1 MCYHESRLH
10 ERSYNENSTPSRPLW
25 EVKSHLAWSVVRWV
39 TTCEAR
45 VLFVLQPFAA
55 VPHRQTLPLAG
66 LWLPLQS
73 DPLLAPRIERYSSE
87 TALSWAGIEPQPL
100 CCVVWCR
107 VVSCCVS
114 VCKKEQNGPT
124 KTRTRNRPANSHGG
138 TITPHTNTILP
149 HTICTYIASTHRH
162 TFLDTLQLSRH
173 RQTTP
178 SFSPLPRHRHFIP
191 SSPSAH
197 MTGPTGEPRNRLLG
211 ASFGDDFHTRRK
223 PWNTQRTQQQ
233 KTLASH
239 RRRFSDTLDE
249 HTCARQRMA
258 SV

>member
-100 CCVVWCR
+100 CCVVWCG
-107 VVSCCVS
+107 VVSCCVSVS
-114 VCKKEQNGPT
+114 VCKKEQNGLT

-162 TFLDTLQLSRH
+162 TFL
-173 RQTTP
+173 
-178 SFSPLPRHRHFIP
+178 PRH
-191 SSPSAH
+191 SPALQTPPDH
-197 MTGPTGEPRNRLLG
+197 AL
-211 ASFGDDFHTRRK
+211 F
-223 PWNTQRTQQQ
+223 
-233 KTLASH
+233 LASASAPTLH
-239 RRRFSDTLDE
+239 SFFSLCPHDRANRGTKKSLARSFIRRRLPHAPQALE
-249 HTCARQRMA
+249 HTKNSTTEDSCVAPEAIRRHT
-258 SV
+258 